1 LYNRRMAIIFLQTV
15 WTSLLALGWIKVII
29 AVVIIGVLSR
39 VNSLLGLLGFLLF
52 VAYLAQWI
60 K

>member
-1 LYNRRMAIIFLQTV
+1 MAIIFLQTV

-29 AVVIIGVLSR
+29 AVIVIGVLSR
-39 VNSLLGLLGFLLF
+39 ANSLLGLLGFLLF